1 MRFSPHH
8 SFAFLLAALTASFV
22 CSATAADKP
31 ETKTAERPQIEPVEP
46 KVPDNI
52 RLLLEDRKYA
62 EAAAAIDK
70 AAGEK
75 NADQEWLAYL
85 KARALYLA
93 GNYDD
98 AVAAYTAAEQ
108 NPKFAESRWQR
119 RYRFGRALALARK
132 GDFQA
137 AEQIYRAEAEHL
149 LSADRKQELADIYL
163 EFADNYFK
171 PADELQ
177 KPDYAKALEFYNKAL
192 EVGPKPE
199 KREEVEL
206 RVARCYQELGNPQEA
221 ANRYTQFTKA
231 HPDSPLDL
239 EARYRLGEVQLIMGQ
254 REEARRTWQDM
265 LATYADNK
273 SERVAEATFKISET
287 YGLPAPASNEDLE
300 LGVASLES
308 FLKRFPEHKLA
319 GQAYHRIANAY
330 IHCGRYED
338 AVKTLK
344 KFLDDE
350 RYAGREEL
358 ADARVLLGRS
368 YQLQKKFD
376 EALATWRD
384 YLTKHPAHSAWSD
397 VQRSIIDTEFLE
409 GAEAAKAKR
418 YDQARRLWQEF
429 LVKYPL
435 DPRAPRI
442 LLEFGRMK
450 FLEEDHN
457 AAIAEWRRVV
467 SKYPNTNESS
477 QAQYLVAITI
487 EEKQGKL
494 QDALKEYQKVTW
506 GNYVAKAQQRIARLT
521 TKEMTVA
528 TERVFRSNETPR
540 VKLTSRNIES
550 VTVRAYTVD
559 LETYFRKMHLASGVE
574 ALDIALIDPDKTFE
588 FAVPKYAQYQQL
600 ASEIEIPID
609 DAMPIEGRPAGVMAV
624 TVSSKTLEATTLVIQ
639 SDLDIVVKS
648 SRDEIFVF
656 AENLRTGKP
665 WPKARLL
672 ISNGQQVFAEAETGG
687 DGVFQKSFEELK
699 SAGDVRVFA
708 VADGSVASNAVGLQ
722 GVGVSTGLTARGFIY
737 TDRPAYR
744 AGQIV
749 HVRGIVRNVAD
760 DRFTIDEG
768 KKYHFEVFDGRS
780 RLIRQEEVTLGKFG
794 SFHAHFVLPDTSV
807 PGDYRVQ
814 IYDDAGQNYQG
825 GFRVHEYRLEPV
837 RLAVDT
843 ERKVFYRGEEITGK
857 ITAKFYYGAPLADR
871 EIRYQLAGGR
881 VFTGTTDEKGEL
893 EFKLPTR
900 EYRESQTLP
909 LVVTLAERNLNTS
922 VNFYL
927 ATQGFSIGLS
937 TVRKVFVSGETFEVS
952 LNTRDA
958 EGKPI
963 GEKLAL
969 HVLKRTMVEGKV
981 GEVNVEDHEVTT
993 DKEGKTRLTLRMEGG
1008 GQFILRAE
1016 GTDRFD
1022 NAISGTS
1029 LVQISDDS
1037 DRVRLRVLAD
1047 RHTYKVGDK
1056 ATVQLHWREAPAL
1069 ALVTYQGAKVLDYA
1083 LVPLKTGAN
1092 ELAIPMTTFLAPNF
1106 DLAVAVMTDARDGR
1120 RVGQARIGERGP
1132 TDDPDRAADGGPV
1145 PAKTGLSHPT
1155 VVADLMEDVPPP
1167 RRFHE
1172 ASSPFTV
1179 ERELRVS
1186 IETKPKQG
1194 DVARPGDDVDVTITT
1209 TDPQGKPVEA
1219 ELSLAII
1226 EQALWE
1232 MFGSNVSPIADFFRG
1247 QPRASAVRTQSSV
1260 IFAYY
1265 PTTQPIN
1272 PQLLA
1277 EKDRREVEVM
1287 EEAARVRLAISQ
1299 TQVVHENIAEILES
1313 ESVRQSLLE
1322 YLPSIG
1328 DDDGVPM
1335 RGSAGDDTDSLT
1347 ADGRMSASGTF
1358 NASDP
1363 FGANEPYE
1371 LDLGGRAAGL
1381 TGLGGQGAGG
1391 LGRDSAP
1398 QFGGYALR
1406 GVNGSVAGAAGGGAG
1421 RFGESTRIETYAR
1434 KNSSIGQH
1442 GLMTDSFAAHDRDE
1456 KDKDG
1461 KGQKLGDNYAWFALP
1476 TSEGLSKMRAN
1487 GASNA
1492 TVLLADGTQNNFSM
1506 GLKFTVPDGK
1516 KLRELADELQKAGA
1530 VILPPQGSQE
1540 TAYWNP
1546 AIVTD
1551 QAGKAKVTITLPER
1565 TTAWKLLAKG
1575 ITTETLA
1582 GEAEG
1587 ELVVKKDLFG
1597 ELKLPLAFTDGD
1609 QAEILSTI
1617 HNDAVEKGQIEVTLK
1632 TTIGGKTVEE
1642 KKTIEAK
1649 KGMQEIPFKAEIKL
1663 PADASVGSALRGVP
1677 GPADGS
1683 SKPAPRNATEGVPY
1697 RAAEI
1702 ELVVVTGDRRDVV
1715 RRTVPIQP
1723 YGMPVFAAASG
1734 SATSD
1739 TTAFVEPP
1747 EGMTLESPK
1756 LEIMVGPNMEQS
1768 LLDALLAPA
1777 PMCQFDALRIASGID
1792 TSTSDLMAAL
1802 GLQKLLGASRQAG
1815 TPQAEALDAR
1825 VRSSLSLLVSSQND
1839 DGGWSWTGRTGASNR
1854 YTSARVVW
1862 ALSLAKSAGYKVAD
1876 DVFEKS
1882 IGYIQGQIATTA
1894 ETDYDSKSV
1903 LLAAIAAA
1911 GRGDFTLA
1919 NRLYRNRP
1927 ALSTGALVYLALALA
1942 EMDRPPMA
1950 HDLFELL
1957 AKRKLDGTPEELGAR
1972 ALLAWNDASAEL
1984 RALYLI
1990 ALQKTEPENAKV
2002 KEQVDWLLAHR
2013 TGHRWSP
2020 DKATGPAVLAL
2031 SRWFAKT
2038 RFDAEHYQL
2047 TLVVNGFEVTKLDV
2061 TSEAKTQTV
2070 AIPAG
2075 LLKKDKQRIQFQLAG
2090 RGQFTYQ
2097 CLLSGFVPADK
2108 LKSTTKN
2115 WMVKRYYEPAPRELD
2130 GQTIPRGFDNV
2141 QGPFT
2146 IFRNPLTKLPVG
2158 QRAHVTLQVSRINL
2172 RADTADEKVEYLV
2185 VSEPLPA
2192 GVTVIEQS
2200 VTGAFERFELLPG
2213 EITFFV
2219 GSQKWPGPIEFD
2231 VHGYLPGEY
2240 RAGPTAVRN
2249 AYRPDQLAVADVR
2262 QLTVLPLGQR
2272 SQDEYRLSPRELFEF
2287 GKRYFEKHQWEAAA
2301 TQLTELMNKWT
2312 LQPQFYQ
2319 ESARMLLDVYLELGV
2334 DAEIVRWFELI
2345 KEKWP
2350 QVELPFEKIV
2360 RVGAAYDKIGEY
2372 ERSFLVFRATIEGS
2386 FLRESN
2392 VAGFLEG
2399 QGEFLRS
2406 VAVMGRLLAEYPPE
2420 PYAAAAQYALAQR
2433 VYAYAPHAAGDQKL
2447 HEKKITRVDLV
2458 EHALTMLDGFLTA
2471 YPDDPA
2477 ADQASFSLANAL
2489 LELKAYRQAVE
2500 RCGRFAERYPSSD
2513 YLDSYWFI
2521 IGYSYFALGEHERAL
2536 EMCRKVAEAKHVDRQ
2551 TGREEESRNKWQA
2564 IYILAQ
2570 VYNSLGK
2577 AAEAIK
2583 EYTRVEERF
2592 ADARRAIAY
2601 FTRKAI
2607 ELPEVSTFEPDKKV
2621 EVELKFRNVARCD
2634 TRVYKIDLMKFSLLK
2649 RNLSHITDIN
2659 LAGIRPYHEA
2669 TIELG
2674 DGKDY
2679 RDRTR
2684 MLPLPLKDEGAYLVV
2699 CRGDDLHASGL
2710 VLVTPLKVEVQE
2722 EASSGEVRTTVK
2734 DVTKDRY
2741 LDEVHV
2747 KVIGTRNAEFIS
2759 GDTDL
2764 RGVFVAD
2771 GVQGTATVIAEEGSN
2786 RYAFFRGHTELGP
2799 IPPPANVPAAQPAA
2813 PAPAK
2818 PMGNESEQLL
2828 RQLQESNEM
2837 IQQMQG
2843 ENLKNIYQQNK
2854 QGVQLKEAF

>member
-1 MRFSPHH
+1 MKSVPHRT
-8 SFAFLLAALTASFV
+8 LLVLAWLTTWGGLS
-22 CSATAADKP
+22 TLAADKP
-31 ETKTAERPQIEPVEP
+31 DAKPAERPRIEPAEP
-46 KVPDNI
+46 KVPESI
-52 RLLLEDRKYA
+52 RALLEDRKYA
-62 EAAAAIDK
+62 QAAAAIDK

-75 NADQEWLAYL
+75 DADHHWLAYL

-93 GNYDD
+93 GSYDD
-98 AVAAYTAAEQ
+98 AVAAYKAAEQ
-108 NPKFAESRWQR
+108 KYPDSRWQR

-137 AEQIYRAEAEHL
+137 AEQIYRVEAEHL

-171 PADELQ
+171 PADEQQ
-177 KPDYAKALEFYNKAL
+177 KPDYTKALEFYSKAL

-206 RVARCYQELGNPQEA
+206 RVARCYQELGNHAEA
-221 ANRYTQFTKA
+221 ANRYTKFTKG
-231 HPDSPLDL
+231 HPASPLDL
-239 EARYRLGEVQLIMGQ
+239 EARYRLGEVQLAMGQ
-254 REEARRTWQDM
+254 REEARRTWQNL
-265 LATYADNK
+265 LAAYADNK
-273 SERVAEATFKISET
+273 SQRVAEATFKLSET
-287 YGLPAPASNEDLE
+287 YGLPAPSSNEDLE
-300 LGVASLES
+300 LGVAFLET
-308 FLKRFPEHKLA
+308 FIKKFPEHKLA
-319 GQAYHRIANAY
+319 AEAYLRIANAY
-330 IHCGRYED
+330 VHSGRYED
-338 AVKTLK
+338 AVKALK

-350 RYAGREEL
+350 RYAGRDEL

-376 EALATWRD
+376 QALATWRD
-384 YLTKHPAHSAWSD
+384 YLAKHPAHSAWSD

-409 GAEAAKAKR
+409 GFEAEKAKR
-418 YDQARRLWQEF
+418 YDQARKLWQEF

-450 FLEEDHN
+450 FLEEKYD

-477 QAQYLVAITI
+477 QAQYLVALTL

-494 QDALKEYQKVTW
+494 EDALKEYRKVTW
-506 GNYVAKAQQRIARLT
+506 GNYAGKAQQRISRLT
-521 TKEMTVA
+521 AQEMTVA
-528 TERVFRSNETPR
+528 TERVFRSNETPKI
-540 VKLTSRNIES
+540 KLTTRNIES

-574 ALDIALIDPDKTFE
+574 GLDIALIDPDKTFE

-600 ASEIEIPID
+600 ASEVEIPID

-639 SDLDIVVKS
+639 SDLDIAVKS
-648 SRDEIFVF
+648 SRDEILVF

-665 WPKARLL
+665 WAKARLL
-672 ISNGQQVFAEAETGG
+672 ISNGQKLFAEAETRE
-687 DGVFQKSFEELK
+687 DGVFQKSYDELK

-708 VADGSVASNAVGLQ
+708 VADGSVASNAVGLE
-722 GVGVSTGLTARGFIY
+722 GVGVSTGLTARGYIY

-749 HVRGIVRNVAD
+749 HVRGVVRNVVE

-768 KKYHFEVFDGRS
+768 KKFHFEVFDGRS
-780 RLIRQEEVTLGKFG
+780 RLIRQDEVALGKFG

-807 PGDYRVQ
+807 VGDYRIQV
-814 IYDDAGQNYQG
+814 YDDDGQNYQG

-837 RLAVDT
+837 RLAVDV

-881 VFTGTTDEKGEL
+881 VYTGTTDEKGEL

-900 EYRESQTLP
+900 DYRESQTLP
-909 LVVTLAERNLNTS
+909 LVVTLAERNLQTS

-952 LNTRDA
+952 LTTRDA
-958 EGKPI
+958 EGKPTA
-963 GEKLAL
+963 EKLTL
-969 HVLKRTMVEGKV
+969 NVLKRTTVEGKV
-981 GEVNVEDHEVTT
+981 GEVEVEDHEITT
-993 DKEGKTRLTLRMEGG
+993 DKEGKARLTLRLDEGG
-1008 GQFILRAE
+1008 QYILRAE

-1022 NAISGTS
+1022 SPISGTQ

-1037 DRVRLRVLAD
+1037 DRVRLRILAD

-1069 ALVTYQGAKVLDYA
+1069 ALVTFQGGKILDYK
-1083 LVPLKTGAN
+1083 LVQLKTGAN
-1092 ELAIPMTTFLAPNF
+1092 ELTVPMTTLLAPNF
-1106 DLAVAVMTDARDGR
+1106 DLAVAVMTDAREAKENDEDEDA
-1120 RVGQARIGERGP
+1120 VGNGLRAVPRPAER
-1132 TDDPDRAADGGPV
+1132 
-1145 PAKTGLSHPT
+1145 
-1155 VVADLMEDVPPP
+1155 P

-1172 ASSPFTV
+1172 ASSPFSV

-1186 IETKPKQG
+1186 IETKPKEG
-1194 DVARPGDDVDVTITT
+1194 DAARPGDDVEVTITA

-1219 ELSLAII
+1219 ELSLAMI

-1247 QPRASAVRTQSSV
+1247 QPRASAVRTASSV
-1260 IFAYY
+1260 TFYY
-1265 PTTQPIN
+1265 HPSTQPIN

-1277 EKDRREVEVM
+1277 EKDRREVEQM
-1287 EEAARVRLAISQ
+1287 EEERRQQFSAEMSIAKKHEAAARSQSLMMRATDRMVIQEEGEALGLIPSTVSPTTWDEVGEPGLVVEQ
-1299 TQVVHENIAEILES
+1299 TQQL
-1313 ESVRQSLLE
+1313 
-1322 YLPSIG
+1322 G
-1328 DDDGVPM
+1328 DSA
-1335 RGSAGDDTDSLT
+1335 RGSAAASPISDSWY
-1347 ADGRMSASGTF
+1347 
-1358 NASDP
+1358 P
-1363 FGANEPYE
+1363 
-1371 LDLGGRAAGL
+1371 LDLLSNRGATTGLAAGY
-1381 TGLGGQGAGG
+1381 GVGGGGGFGPAGTPADKAGEMQAVAGRYAGAYITESLAMHDHGEKEDAAN
-1391 LGRDSAP
+1391 LMPAN
-1398 QFGGYALR
+1398 GYA
-1406 GVNGSVAGAAGGGAG
+1406 
-1421 RFGESTRIETYAR
+1421 Y
-1434 KNSSIGQH
+1434 
-1442 GLMTDSFAAHDRDE
+1442 FAP
-1456 KDKDG
+1456 
-1461 KGQKLGDNYAWFALP
+1461 P
-1476 TSEGLSKMRAN
+1476 TSEGLFKLHAN
-1487 GASNA
+1487 GASNP
-1492 TVLLADGTQNNFSM
+1492 TVLFADGTQNNFSL
-1506 GLKFTVPDGK
+1506 GLKFTNADGK
-1516 KLRELADELQKAGA
+1516 KLKELADKLQKAGA
-1530 VILPPQGSQE
+1530 VMLPPQASQE

-1546 AIVTD
+1546 AMVTEKD
-1551 QAGKAKVTITLPER
+1551 GKATVTITLPER

-1575 ITTETLA
+1575 ITAETLA

-1617 HNDAVEKGQIEVTLK
+1617 HNDAVENGQIEVTLK

-1642 KKTIEAK
+1642 KKTIEAG
-1649 KGMQEIPFKAEIKL
+1649 KGMKELPFKVELKL
-1663 PADASVGSALRGVP
+1663 PLPRGEGRGEGRANQKKPDNDAKP
-1677 GPADGS
+1677 GDKA
-1683 SKPAPRNATEGVPY
+1683 APPHPNPLPEGEGTV
-1697 RAAEI
+1697 EI
-1702 ELVVVTGDRRDVV
+1702 ELTVVAGEKRDVV

-1747 EGMTLESPK
+1747 EGMTLVSPK
-1756 LEIMVGPNMEQS
+1756 LEVIVGPNMEQS

-1777 PMCQFDALRIASGID
+1777 PLCQFDALRLASGID
-1792 TSTSDLMAAL
+1792 TSTSDLMAAI
-1802 GLQKLLGASRQAG
+1802 GLQKLLSATRQAG

-1862 ALSLAKSAGYKVAD
+1862 AISLAKAAGYKVAD
-1876 DVFEKS
+1876 DIFEKA

-1903 LLAAIAAA
+1903 LLAALASA

-1927 ALSTGALVYLALALA
+1927 SLSTGALVYLALALA
-1942 EMDRPPMA
+1942 EMDRQPMA

-1957 AKRKLDGTPEELGAR
+1957 AKRKLDAAPEETGSR

-1984 RALYLI
+1984 RALHCI
-1990 ALQKTEPENAKV
+1990 SLQRAAPESTKS

-2013 TGHRWSP
+2013 SGHRWSP

-2031 SRWFAKT
+2031 TQWFSKT
-2038 RFDAEHYQL
+2038 RFDAEHYRL
-2047 TLVVNGFEVTKLDV
+2047 TVIVNGFEVTKLDV
-2061 TSEAKTQTV
+2061 TPEAKTQTV
-2070 AIPAG
+2070 AIPPG

-2090 RGQFTYQ
+2090 RGQYTFQ

-2115 WMVKRYYEPAPRELD
+2115 WTVKRFYEPAPRELD
-2130 GQTIPRGFDNV
+2130 GQVIPRGFDV
-2141 QGPFT
+2141 VSGSCTP
-2146 IFRNPLTKLPVG
+2146 FRNPLTELPVG
-2158 QRAHVTLQVSRINL
+2158 QRGHVELRVTRINL

-2200 VTGAFERFELLPG
+2200 VKGAFERFELTPG

-2219 GSQKWPGPIEFD
+2219 GSQKFPGAIEFD
-2231 VHGYLPGEY
+2231 VHGYLSGEY

-2262 QLTVLPLGQR
+2262 PLTVLPLGRR
-2272 SQDEYRLSPRELFEF
+2272 SGDGYRLSPRELFEF
-2287 GKRYFEKHQWEAAA
+2287 GKRYFEKKEWQAAG
-2301 TQLTELMNKWT
+2301 TQLTELAAKWT
-2312 LQPQFYQ
+2312 LQPQIYQ
-2319 ESARMLLDVYLELGV
+2319 ETARMLLDVHLELGV

-2350 QVELPFEKIV
+2350 DVELPFEKIL

-2372 ERSFLVFRATIEGS
+2372 ERSYLVFRATIEAS
-2386 FLRESN
+2386 FSRESN
-2392 VAGFLEG
+2392 VAGFLEA

-2433 VYAYAPHAAGDQKL
+2433 VYAYAPQAAGDQKL
-2447 HEKKITRVDLV
+2447 RDKKITRVDLI

-2471 YPDDPA
+2471 YPEDPA

-2489 LELKAYRQAVE
+2489 LELKTYARAVE
-2500 RCGRFAERYPSSD
+2500 RCGRFAERYPKSD
-2513 YLDSYWFI
+2513 YLDSFWYI
-2521 IGYSYFALGEHERAL
+2521 VGYSYFALGEHEKAL
-2536 EMCRKVAEAKHVDRQ
+2536 AMCRKVAEAKHVDRQ

-2577 AAEAIK
+2577 AADAIK

-2607 ELPEVSTFEPDKKV
+2607 SLPEVSTFEPDEKV
-2621 EVELKFRNVARCD
+2621 EVELEFRNIARCD

-2669 TIELG
+2669 AIELG

-2684 MLPLPLKDEGAYLVV
+2684 KLPLPLKDEGAYLVV

-2741 LDEVHV
+2741 VNEVHV
-2747 KVIGTRNAEFIS
+2747 KVIGSRNADFIS

-2771 GVQGTATVIAEEGSN
+2771 GVQGTATVIAEEGDN
-2786 RYAFFRGHTELGP
+2786 RYAFFRGQTELGP
-2799 IPPPANVPAAQPAA
+2799 APAVNAPPA
-2813 PAPAK
+2813 PAPAEK
-2818 PMGNESEQLL
+2818 PMANDSEQLL
-2828 RQLQESNEM
+2828 RQLQESNSA

-2843 ENLKNIYQQNK
+2843 ENLKNIYQNPK
-2854 QGVQLKEAF
+2854 KGVQLKEAF